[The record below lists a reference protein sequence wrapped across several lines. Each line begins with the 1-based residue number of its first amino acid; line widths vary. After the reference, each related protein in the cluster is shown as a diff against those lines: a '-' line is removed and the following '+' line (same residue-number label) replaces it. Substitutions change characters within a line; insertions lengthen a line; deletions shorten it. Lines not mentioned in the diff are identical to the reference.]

1 MKHFVDIQR
10 LREFDEDVGGGIMR
24 RSNAGAFHIG
34 DHIQITEKID
44 GANCS
49 VRYNTETQ
57 QLDAFSRKTEL
68 NYSNTNRGFW
78 NFSQTLDASK
88 FAKYP
93 NYIFFGEWLVRHSIA
108 YDSEKYNHWYVYDV
122 YDAQWENYLPQTT
135 VKDLCDELGLEYVHV
150 LYDGKFQG
158 WDHVRTFLH
167 APGYGDS
174 QEGVV
179 VKRQGLL
186 NSDDVES
193 PANPS
198 YIKIVNQ
205 EFTETKAHTP
215 KEVDQQKE
223 VARATAQEVMS
234 QVVTEARVRKEI
246 HKMVDEGLLPEEI
259 TPQDMKTIAQH
270 LPKRIYD
277 DCVKEEPEIVA
288 SAGEL
293 GGKVCNSIA
302 MALAKKIIL
311 G

>member
-44 GANCS
+44 GTNDS
-49 VRYNTETQ
+49 VVYNSETQ
-57 QLDAFSRKTEL
+57 KLDAFSRKKEL
-68 NYSNTNRGFW
+68 DFSNTNRGFW
-78 NFSQTLDASK
+78 NYVQTLNPEL
-88 FAKYP
+88 FARYP
-93 NYIFFGEWLVRHSIA
+93 DYIFFGEWLVQHSLA
-108 YDSEKYNHWYVYDV
+108 YNDDAWNRWYVYDI
-122 YDAQWENYLPQTT
+122 YDARNETYLPQTI
-135 VKDLCDELGLEYVHV
+135 VKQLCDEFGLEYIHV
-150 LYDGKFQG
+150 MYDGEFQG
-158 WDHVRTFLH
+158 WDHVRQFMNSSR
-167 APGYGDS
+167 YGDS

-179 VKRQGLL
+179 VKNQDMLAF
-186 NSDDVES
+186 VED
-193 PANPS
+193 AAIPS
-198 YIKIVNQ
+198 YIKLVNQ
-205 EFTETKAHTP
+205 EFTETKAHSH
-215 KEVDQQKE
+215 KEVDPNK
-223 VARATAQEVMS
+223 VAARANAQEVMS

-259 TPQDMKTIAQH
+259 TPQDMKTIAQY

-293 GGKVCNSIA
+293 GGKACSSIA
-302 MALAKKIIL
+302 MALAKTIIL